1 MSVDEFMINYIFAT
15 RREKNQGFQDKYHKW
30 LMHGSRY
37 TQLKHHC
44 CTMKTITHTCDKSR
58 KTLATKHREE
68 EEGNNKAI
76 ISYTYHTLCFNEVL
90 YKTLT

>member
-1 MSVDEFMINYIFAT
+1 VANAQITLHTTKAP
-15 RREKNQGFQDKYHKW
+15 
-30 LMHGSRY
+30 L
-37 TQLKHHC
+37 LHHENNN
-44 CTMKTITHTCDKSR
+44 THVTKVE

>member
-1 MSVDEFMINYIFAT
+1 VANAQIMLHTTKAP
-15 RREKNQGFQDKYHKW
+15 
-30 LMHGSRY
+30 L
-37 TQLKHHC
+37 LHHENNN
-44 CTMKTITHTCDKSR
+44 THVTKVE

-68 EEGNNKAI
+68 EEGNNEAI